1 MLVISYGIPKSGST
15 LAYELIRGM
24 LINAGFSQDIVH
36 LEVNGRRPPKRGGKR
51 NFVAKMT
58 RETVE
63 RLVTEVGPARRIAI
77 KTHDAFEPEM
87 FAWLEKLQAERALQ
101 VIASYRDPR
110 DICLSLL
117 DAAEKARSREGG
129 PKAFSH
135 VEGLDHAA
143 ENVKRR
149 LSGFRGWA
157 ALKGT
162 ERVDYHDLAFDTEKV
177 IERLEAA
184 LGIAVNR
191 EQVMRY
197 ALKEAF
203 TQRNKA
209 KPRRHESELDEE
221 GKKALRRHFRVFIRN
236 VMEENDQAW
245 FDKYRAR
252 MLGAS
257 ADS

>member
-36 LEVNGRRPPKRGGKR
+36 ADVRANAPPKRGGKR
-51 NFVAKMT
+51 NFVSKMT
-58 RETVE
+58 RENIE
-63 RLVTEVGPARRIAI
+63 RLVDAVGPERRIAI
-77 KTHDAFEPEM
+77 KTHDSFEPEM

-101 VIASYRDPR
+101 VVASYRDPR

-117 DAAEKARSREGG
+117 DAAEKARSRETG

-135 VEGLDHAA
+135 VRDLDHAA
-143 ENVKRR
+143 DKVKHR
-149 LSGFRGWA
+149 LGEFRLWA

-177 IERLEAA
+177 VERLEAA
-184 LGIAVNR
+184 FGIVVNR

-209 KPRRHESELDEE
+209 KPRRHESELDEVR
-221 GKKALRRHFRVFIRN
+221 KKALRRHFRVFIRN

-252 MLGAS
+252 MLEA
-257 ADS
+257 